1 MLLLLAPCFTF
12 VVSAYIMIWFMVEAC
27 QYLAF
32 TIKSTGN
39 VLAIRAA
46 AEYCCFL
53 SLIRIRSSIL
63 LI

>member
-1 MLLLLAPCFTF
+1 
-12 VVSAYIMIWFMVEAC
+12 MVEAC

-32 TIKSTGN
+32 TVKSTGN

-46 AEYCCFL
+46 AEYSGFL
-53 SLIRIRSSIL
+53 SLMRIRSNIL